1 MRTIVHLSDLHFG
14 ALQANIL
21 APLKTAILAAN
32 PDLIAVSGDL
42 TQRARRSQFVEA
54 RAFLDALPFPILAVP
69 GNHDVPLY
77 NFYARFTSG
86 LQRYRK
92 YICADT
98 EPFFQDQEIA
108 VLGINTARSLAFK
121 GGRINPD
128 QVALARARLAPLSG
142 VVKIIVTHHPF
153 DLPAQYPARALVG
166 RARMAMTHFID
177 CGIDLFLAGQS
188 THLLGYVGWDR
199 WLIGATILLDAPRGL
214 ALSPSAGSLPPLTT
228 FPLAFLGRKIF
239 CSICRSIGFCRIG
252 TCTRNVEPRCGSL
265 STSTVPPSAVAS
277 SRANAKP
284 RPKPS

>member
-14 ALQANIL
+14 AIQPNIL
-21 APLKTAILAAN
+21 APLKTAIIASQ

-42 TQRARRSQFVEA
+42 TQRARRYQFVEA

-77 NFYARFTSG
+77 NVYARFTSG
-86 LQRYRK
+86 LKRYRK

-121 GGRINPD
+121 GGRINPR

-153 DLPAQYPARALVG
+153 DLPAEYPARALVG
-166 RARMAMTHFID
+166 RARMAMTDFID
-177 CGIDLFLAGQS
+177 CGIDLFLAG
-188 THLLGYVGWDR
+188 HLHV
-199 WLIGATILLDAPRGL
+199 GL
-214 ALSPSAGSLPPLTT
+214 AQATTLRFNIGGHSALLIQAGTATSVRYREPMNSFNIIRIECPSITVQRLVWRPGPTAAG
-228 FPLAFLGRKIF
+228 F
-239 CSICRSIGFCRIG
+239 
-252 TCTRNVEPRCGSL
+252 
-265 STSTVPPSAVAS
+265 VAQPEERFRYATHRWARQS
-277 SRANAKP
+277 EAGPILKVSQ
-284 RPKPS
+284 SGGVGQ